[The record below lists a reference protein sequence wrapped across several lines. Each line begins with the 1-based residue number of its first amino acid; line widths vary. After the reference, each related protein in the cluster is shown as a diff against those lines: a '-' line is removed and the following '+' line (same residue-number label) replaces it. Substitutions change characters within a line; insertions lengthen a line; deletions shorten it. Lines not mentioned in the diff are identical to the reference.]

1 MTLIFSPFESK
12 CEEADTIGPIDVVF
26 TWVNGSDPW
35 FLNQLTTYTDYANQT
50 FESGASNNR
59 YEGLKIFLHIS

>member
-1 MTLIFSPFESK
+1 M
-12 CEEADTIGPIDVVF
+12 F

-59 YEGLKIFLHIS
+59 FEGLKIFLHIFEIMQKPN